1 MLRRSELLPVL
12 SPKYGIAG
20 TRQTSGL
27 QRHSSVAT
35 NLTRESKMNERLW
48 TATVRNFAPKFR
60 GIISEHVPKYLSM
73 VVLDPWHM
81 DTRSNEDVP
90 VRRRG
95 EMNLI
100 LDFLVYVCS
109 YYRDTRRSQ
118 ERFGVSKDFGPTPFV
133 VVIKDIWWDPNPWQA
148 LCLTINAYHVRRIAK
163 PTFVKTVQMDNIL
176 GGKVEIE

>member
-1 MLRRSELLPVL
+1 
-12 SPKYGIAG
+12 
-20 TRQTSGL
+20 
-27 QRHSSVAT
+27 
-35 NLTRESKMNERLW
+35 
-48 TATVRNFAPKFR
+48 
-60 GIISEHVPKYLSM
+60 M

-81 DTRSNEDVP
+81 DTRSHEDVP

-133 VVIKDIWWDPNPWQA
+133 VVIKDIW
-148 LCLTINAYHVRRIAK
+148 
-163 PTFVKTVQMDNIL
+163 
-176 GGKVEIE
+176 